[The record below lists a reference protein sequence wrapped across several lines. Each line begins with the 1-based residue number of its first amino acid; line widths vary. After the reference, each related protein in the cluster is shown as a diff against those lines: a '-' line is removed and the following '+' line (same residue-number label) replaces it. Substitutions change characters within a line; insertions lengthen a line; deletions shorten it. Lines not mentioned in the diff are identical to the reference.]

1 MLAGV
6 AAAETSISWSGTA
19 TAGIARDGS
28 TTKAY
33 TKAAS
38 ALATADQ
45 AVAATKAQYATLAL
59 YQAYVEDVLILDIA
73 AATGGALTATTEATI
88 RQEIATDEAVM
99 TQAESILGGTA
110 KSNLVTANNLIR
122 AVQAK
127 VLTTLDNIYGTASTA
142 AGKAGDFESYS
153 EVNTTVKGSVT
164 TENGMTISAAMSLDA
179 GNGYDFADDDG
190 FDGRTGSTGAVT
202 LDNVTIATAMGTFKI
217 DQDAVTHLVDGDDD
231 GNADILYTNTFGSMS
246 ISSAIDVTKD
256 TDAAFVAGTA
266 ATLVS
271 TTGGNATA
279 AAGEVVYTAATT
291 STVQDVAW
299 SAKISMPV
307 AGGTAFIALDEEGGN
322 IFGAS
327 TTLSGIGISFDSKLE
342 ALDSELKKDRSNTV
356 GLSYAMGATSL
367 GATWNSVEDGNQWGI
382 SAGYAADGM
391 SVSASTNEGSAWAV
405 SGSMAL
411 GGGTSAVAGVNYTE
425 DAYLGLSFAF

>member
-1 MLAGV
+1 
-6 AAAETSISWSGTA
+6 
-19 TAGIARDGS
+19 
-28 TTKAY
+28 
-33 TKAAS
+33 
-38 ALATADQ
+38 
-45 AVAATKAQYATLAL
+45 
-59 YQAYVEDVLILDIA
+59 
-73 AATGGALTATTEATI
+73 
-88 RQEIATDEAVM
+88 
-99 TQAESILGGTA
+99 
-110 KSNLVTANNLIR
+110 
-122 AVQAK
+122 
-127 VLTTLDNIYGTASTA
+127 
-142 AGKAGDFESYS
+142 
-153 EVNTTVKGSVT
+153 
-164 TENGMTISAAMSLDA
+164 
-179 GNGYDFADDDG
+179 
-190 FDGRTGSTGAVT
+190 
-202 LDNVTIATAMGTFKI
+202 MGTFKI

-231 GNADILYTNTFGSMS
+231 EAADVLYTNTFGSAS
-246 ISSAIDVTKD
+246 VSVAFDADKD